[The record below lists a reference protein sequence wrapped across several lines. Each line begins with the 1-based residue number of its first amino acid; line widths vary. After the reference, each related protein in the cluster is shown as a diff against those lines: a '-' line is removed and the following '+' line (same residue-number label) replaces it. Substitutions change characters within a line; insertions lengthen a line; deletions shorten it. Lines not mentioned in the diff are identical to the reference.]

1 MANARIPSPTVS
13 TDSMSATDLAKIAE
27 ACSLTASQ
35 IEDVYNCTPLQITCM
50 AESSIRTGAS
60 VYQFVLS
67 IAPSVD
73 LDQLCDALQ
82 RVAWLNSTLRTR
94 IVDCPLGLVQV
105 VARQPHCTVRLSGDV
120 GRHIKNEKE
129 WSPNLG
135 EPLFRSAIVSR
146 RLVLTMHHAIMD
158 NMSRYLL
165 LVDMMRV
172 YHGHEPITR
181 APFKDFVYHCP
192 SIDEASARSFW
203 TCRFKGV
210 PAVYP
215 YVESSYTPLAS
226 KHLIRMMESS
236 RINADVS
243 PTHIPSFLEA
253 AWSLV
258 LGAYAGSNNV
268 AYGLAVSGRA
278 MASGGIETT
287 MGPTVAVVPVQA
299 RLQPSMKVRD
309 MLKERATALRQL
321 QTHPALQY
329 GTSKI
334 AQVSEAARIA
344 SGFQALL
351 NMVPPMP
358 MPELETCGQGVT
370 CDDTEEPASAFAICL
385 SCIFT
390 NQGVIVKARFDPS
403 VLCEAE
409 LRRFLDQYEH
419 TVRTLMEADA
429 QTKIASLQLLSSNH
443 LSEILRWNSRLPA
456 ARNTCLHDDFTAQA
470 ARWSSNTAVEAID
483 GRISYSDLAMLSDQL
498 AVELCRRG
506 VTVKSAVAL
515 VFTKSMWAIVA
526 MLAVLKAGGVCVPI
540 DGAQPDARKKL
551 LISSVKAGVILT
563 SLSDFAC
570 PAGLVADVVVISPAF
585 MADLVGP
592 NDAIADVQKASPEDT
607 AFILFTSGST
617 GAPKGVML
625 EHRCLVSALSSMSRR
640 LNWRPGLRMLQF
652 AAFVWDI
659 SIGEAFGALV
669 TGGCLCMP
677 SDEARLSG
685 LAGFIQSEK
694 VQCAWLTPTV
704 LRTISPDEVDC
715 LEMIISG
722 GEPVSPTAS
731 RTWGKALRFVN
742 AWGPCEASIA
752 SAAAELTPASPYPQT
767 IGMPLNCAIWIINP
781 DDKDELVPI
790 GAVGELLVEGPG
802 VARGYANDAIRTAAA
817 FISPPRWA
825 AHRAS
830 ASSRFYRTGDLG
842 RYNSD
847 GSINFLGRKDS
858 QVKIRGQRFELGE
871 LEGVLSGHGQVRHIF
886 TEPKIYKGRTELVAV
901 VSLHDPQLP
910 TGSVLQELCPPHDRF
925 AADHLRNLRAFAS
938 SKLPPYMVPTVWMA
952 VEQMPQTASA
962 KLARTEISDWLKTK
976 DLSCAKAALCAPMA
990 ITLTPPVTT
999 VEKEVQSIW
1008 ASILEIP
1015 KDTIGRESC
1024 FVQLGGDSMLAMRAA
1039 SRCQRK
1045 GIAINTALLLQN
1057 QPLAILAQELYSKP
1071 LQSDGV
1077 LPSSLE
1083 KPGNGDF
1090 GALEDRLHELD
1101 LENHGVSESDVESI
1115 CPATDAQAMMLAIGQ
1130 PGSKKYTGCQP
1141 CFTLQLTPALGT
1153 AKLQEACRAVLK
1165 HHPILR
1171 AVFVQKGPAL
1181 HQVVLKKLHPKAVIV
1196 KTQRQ
1201 QATPAVFERGASLAR
1216 FCLFS
1221 DGQNCDSLNLEIHH
1235 ALYDAVYLSL
1245 IFQDVSA
1252 AYLGNPMSDGPHF
1265 HSWLSHVGSLDGTAP
1280 RQFWIAALRGSSIS
1294 RLAPPR
1300 LMPTRHYLL
1309 PDYMQIRTPM
1319 EKLHTSAG
1327 TPCSVIKAIW
1337 ALVLST
1343 ALGVNDVLFGE
1354 VSSNRYLMMPG
1365 VEKVRG
1371 PCVNFLPV
1379 RARLDQE
1386 MTLAMLI
1393 THMHDSEAASLP
1405 HHHLGHRSIVKDC
1418 TSWPR
1423 WSSFGSML
1431 VFQNHRSWGTSV
1443 RVGHADGTLSIAA
1456 NAAESSDLL
1465 IVATPDPKDL
1475 LLELYFDND
1484 TIPAGQMDWISRS
1497 TATLLQA
1504 IPSSLERTLGYLGRL
1519 VREAVGSYVMSPAP
1533 LAVTDPPSQHYD
1545 GPSPSMEAKD
1555 VVWNAWKELELLTVD
1570 QTEAYPMFSGNADL
1584 VTTLLLSEQ
1593 YCSYG
1598 YKVSTE
1604 DIIRNPSRLAQARL
1618 IDITIRK
1625 RGACSTK

>member
-1 MANARIPSPTVS
+1 MPDSRMPPPTVS
-13 TDSMSATDLAKIAE
+13 MEAIDLESLAE
-27 ACSLTASQ
+27 ACSLAPAD
-35 IEDVYNCTPLQITCM
+35 IEDVYACTPLQINCM

-82 RVAWLNSTLRTR
+82 RVVWMNSVLRTR

-105 VARQPHCTVRLSGDV
+105 VTRQPHCTVRLSGHV
-120 GRHIKNEKE
+120 SRHVKDEKA
-129 WSPNLG
+129 WLPNLG
-135 EPLFRSAIVSR
+135 EPLFRSAIVNR

-158 NMSRYLL
+158 ATSHYLL

-181 APFKDFVYHCP
+181 APFKDFVYHCS

-226 KHLIRMMESS
+226 QQLIRMMEIS

-243 PTHIPSFLEA
+243 PAHIPSFLEA

-258 LGAYAGSNNV
+258 LGAYAGSKNV

-287 MGPTVAVVPVQA
+287 MGPTVAVIPVQA
-299 RLQPSMKVRD
+299 RLQPSMTVRD

-329 GTSKI
+329 DASKI
-334 AQVSEAARIA
+334 AQVSGAARIA
-344 SGFQALL
+344 SGFQAML
-351 NMVPPMP
+351 NMFPP

-370 CDDTEEPASAFAICL
+370 CDEAVDPAGAFSICL
-385 SCIFT
+385 SCMFT
-390 NQGVIVKARFDPS
+390 NQGILMKARFDPS
-403 VLCEAE
+403 VLCQGQ
-409 LRRFLDQYEH
+409 LRRFLYQFEH
-419 TVRTLMEADA
+419 TLATLMRAEA
-429 QTKIASLQLLSSNH
+429 QTKIESLSLLSPH
-443 LSEILRWNSRLPA
+443 HFSEISRWNSGLPA
-456 ARNTCLHDDFTAQA
+456 ATNTCLHDAFTAQA
-470 ARWSSNTAVEAID
+470 TRWPSNTAVEAVD
-483 GRISYSDLAMLSDQL
+483 GRLSYSDLAILSDRL
-498 AVELCRRG
+498 AGELCRRG
-506 VTVKSAVAL
+506 VTVNSAVAL
-515 VFTKSMWAIVA
+515 VFTKSMWAVVA

-585 MADLVGP
+585 MADLAGP
-592 NDAIADVQKASPEDT
+592 NDAIVDVQKTSPEDN

-625 EHRCLVSALSSMSRR
+625 DHRCLVSALFSMSRR

-677 SDEARLSG
+677 SEEARLSG
-685 LAGFIQSEK
+685 LAGFIQSQK

-722 GEPVSPTAS
+722 GEPVSPTS
-731 RTWGKALRFVN
+731 FRTWGKTLRFVN

-781 DDKDELVPI
+781 DNKDELVPI

-842 RYNSD
+842 RYNPD
-847 GSINFLGRKDS
+847 GSIDFLGRKDS

-901 VSLHDPQLP
+901 VSLYDPQLP
-910 TGSVLQELCPPHDRF
+910 TGSVLQELCPPHDRL

-938 SKLPPYMVPTVWMA
+938 SKLPHYMVPTVWMA

-976 DLSCAKAALCAPMA
+976 DLSCAKAALCPMA

-999 VEKEVQSIW
+999 VEEEVQSIW

-1039 SRCQRK
+1039 SQCQRK
-1045 GIAINTALLLQN
+1045 GIAIDTALLLQN
-1057 QPLAILAQELYSKP
+1057 QPLA
-1071 LQSDGV
+1071 V
-1077 LPSSLE
+1077 LTQALNSTPVRIDEVVPSSPERPCSVEFGPLE
-1083 KPGNGDF
+1083 GRLL
-1090 GALEDRLHELD
+1090 ALGLK
-1101 LENHGVSESDVESI
+1101 NHDINEHDIESI
-1115 CPATDAQAMMLAIGQ
+1115 YPATDAQAMMLAVG
-1130 PGSKKYTGCQP
+1130 YTARQT
-1141 CFTLQLTPALGT
+1141 CFTLELTPALGV

-1171 AVFVQKGPAL
+1171 TVFFQKGPVIYQAA
-1181 HQVVLKKLHPKAVIV
+1181 LKKLHSDAVIV
-1196 KTQRQ
+1196 KPDGQV
-1201 QATPAVFERGASLAR
+1201 TPAACERGALLAH
-1216 FCLFS
+1216 FCLVS
-1221 DGQNCDSLNLEIHH
+1221 DGQNCDILSLKIHH
-1235 ALYDAVYLSL
+1235 ALYDAVNLSL
-1245 IFQDVSA
+1245 IFQDLSA
-1252 AYLGNPMSDGPHF
+1252 AYLGDSMSDGPHF
-1265 HSWLSHVGSLDGTAP
+1265 HSWVSHVGSLDGTRP
-1280 RQFWIAALRGSSIS
+1280 RQFWIEALRGSSIS
-1294 RLAPPR
+1294 QLAPPR
-1300 LMPTRHYLL
+1300 LMPIQNHLL
-1309 PDYMQIRTPM
+1309 RDYMQIRTPVDN
-1319 EKLHTSAG
+1319 LHTSSG
-1327 TPCSVIKAIW
+1327 TPSSVFKAIW
-1337 ALVLST
+1337 AVVLST
-1343 ALGVNDVLFGE
+1343 ALDVNDVVFGE

-1379 RARLDQE
+1379 RARLGEE

-1393 THMHDSEAASLP
+1393 TQMHDHETASLP
-1405 HHHLGHRSIVKDC
+1405 HHHLGYRSIVRDC

-1423 WSSFGSML
+1423 ASRLGSMV
-1431 VFQNHRSWGTSV
+1431 VFQNHRSLDASV
-1443 RVGHADGTLSIAA
+1443 RVGHADGALSAVA
-1456 NAAESSDLL
+1456 DAAESADLL
-1465 IVATPDPKDL
+1465 MVVTPGLKDL
-1475 LLELYFDND
+1475 LLELHFDKE
-1484 TIPAGQMDWISRS
+1484 TIPTDQINWIYRS
-1497 TATLLQA
+1497 TTALLQA
-1504 IPSSLERTLGYLGRL
+1504 IPSSLEQTLGHLGHR
-1519 VREAVGSYVMSPAP
+1519 VREAVGSYVMPPAP
-1533 LAVTDPPSQHYD
+1533 ITDLPTQPCD
-1545 GPSPSMEAKD
+1545 KPSPSMEARD
-1555 VVWNAWKELELLTVD
+1555 IVWNAWKELELLTVD
-1570 QTEAYPMFSGNADL
+1570 QTESCSMFSGDADM
-1584 VTTLLLSEQ
+1584 VTILLLAEQ

-1598 YKVSTE
+1598 YNVTTE
-1604 DIIRNPSRLAQARL
+1604 DVIRNPSRVTQAAL

-1625 RGACSTK
+1625 RGACLTK